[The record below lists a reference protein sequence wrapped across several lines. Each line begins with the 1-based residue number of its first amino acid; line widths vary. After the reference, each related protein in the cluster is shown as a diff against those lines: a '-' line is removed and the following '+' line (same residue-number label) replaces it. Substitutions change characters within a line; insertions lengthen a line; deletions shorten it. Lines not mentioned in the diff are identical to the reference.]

1 MPDVIKVKS
10 VTALTARIDE
20 VISKTSAE
28 HEELMKRLSAAEEA
42 EKAAADKMDAAL
54 LAGDIDAYKTAD
66 IAKSDADFEKRACN
80 ARLEAMQRRPLI
92 TKEEYE
98 ALTKSVKDE
107 VTTLAAAAEKKI
119 LNHAKA
125 IEAEGAQLRAAINA
139 ANEALGR
146 LQSDLYRNKDRIET
160 LPTGQTYMN
169 SYTKNEI
176 ANDCWEPIRYCV
188 YCTEENRYYQEA
200 AKK

>member
-28 HEELMKRLSAAEEA
+28 YEELAKRLAAAEEA
-42 EKAAADKMDAAL
+42 EKAAAAKMEDAL
-54 LAGDIDAYKTAD
+54 LAGDIDAYKAAD

-80 ARLEAMQRRPLI
+80 ARLEAMNGRPLI
-92 TKEEYE
+92 SKEEYE

-107 VTTLAAAAEKKI
+107 VTTLAAAAGKKI
-119 LNHAKA
+119 LDHAKA
-125 IEAEGAQLRAAINA
+125 METEGARLRDAINA

-146 LQSDLYRNKDRIET
+146 LQSDLYRNKDRVEK
-160 LPTGQTYMN
+160 LPNGNTYMLPY
-169 SYTKNEI
+169 SKNEI
-176 ANDCWEPIRYCV
+176 PNDCWEPIRYCV
-188 YCTEENRYYQEA
+188 YCTEDNRYYQEA
-200 AKK
+200 TK

>member
-10 VTALTARIDE
+10 VTALTARIEE

-139 ANEALGR
+139 ADEALGR
-146 LQSDLYRNKDRIET
+146 LQSDLYRNKDRVEK
-160 LPTGQTYMN
+160 LPNGNTYMLPY
-169 SYTKNEI
+169 SKNEI
-176 ANDCWEPIRYCV
+176 PNDCWEPVRYCL

-200 AKK
+200 TK

>member
-10 VTALTARIDE
+10 VTALTARIEE

-107 VTTLAAAAEKKI
+107 VTTLTAAAKKKI
-119 LNHAKA
+119 LDHAQA
-125 IEAEGAQLRAAINA
+125 MQTEGARLRAAINA
-139 ANEALGR
+139 ADEALGR
-146 LQSDLYRNKDRIET
+146 LQSDLYRNKDRVEK
-160 LPTGQTYMN
+160 LPNGNTYMLPY
-169 SYTKNEI
+169 SKNEI
-176 ANDCWEPIRYCV
+176 PNDCWEPVRYCL

>member
-10 VTALTARIDE
+10 VTALTARIEE

-28 HEELMKRLSAAEEA
+28 HEELMKRLAAAEEA

-80 ARLEAMQRRPLI
+80 ARLEAMKGRPLI
-92 TKEEYE
+92 SQAEYE

-107 VTTLAAAAEKKI
+107 VAALADTAKKKI
-119 LNHAKA
+119 LDHAKT
-125 IEAEGAQLRAAINA
+125 IETEGAQLRAAINA
-139 ANEALGR
+139 ADEALGR
-146 LQSDLYRNKDRIET
+146 LQTDLYRNKDRVEK
-160 LPTGQTYMN
+160 LPNGNTYMLPY
-169 SYTKNEI
+169 SKNEI
-176 ANDCWEPIRYCV
+176 PNDCWEPVRYCL

-200 AKK
+200 AK

>member
-10 VTALTARIDE
+10 VTALTARIEE
-20 VISKTSAE
+20 VISKTTAE
-28 HEELMKRLSAAEEA
+28 HEELVKRLAAAEEA

-54 LAGDIDAYKTAD
+54 LAGDIDAYKAAD
-66 IAKSDADFEKRACN
+66 IEKSDADFEKRACN
-80 ARLEAMQRRPLI
+80 ARLEAMQSRPLV

-107 VTTLAAAAEKKI
+107 VATLTAAAKKKI
-119 LNHAKA
+119 LDHAQA
-125 IEAEGAQLRAAINA
+125 MQTEGARLRAAINA
-139 ANEALGR
+139 ADEALGR
-146 LQSDLYRNKDRIET
+146 LQSDLYRNKDRVEK
-160 LPTGQTYMN
+160 LPNGNTYMLPY
-169 SYTKNEI
+169 SKNEI
-176 ANDCWEPIRYCV
+176 PNDCWEPVRYCL